1 MFEIP
6 LGSREEQLAF
16 SIYDE
21 DWFKDDLIGMA
32 TFGVTELTESIEP
45 GWFQFKDKGNRV
57 IAEMSL

>member
-6 LGSREEQLAF
+6 LGSREEQLQF

-21 DWFKDDLIGMA
+21 DWFKDDLIGTA

-45 GWFQFKDKGNRV
+45 GWF
-57 IAEMSL
+57 